1 MGSLF
6 SSSQQNEGLHFCC
19 CSWLLPLPP
28 PLPTLVSLVDMLAS
42 LEDMLGSLEDTVLSL
57 VPVPSVE
64 LASLED
70 TAWLEELVTESLEG
84 SAMESVS
91 ATVLLEALATVLL
104 VELASVLEECTTAT
118 PDTTAPPSS
127 TPLSSVRN
135 VIANSSLSV
144 KEIYL
149 FYLLK

>member
-1 MGSLF
+1 MG
-6 SSSQQNEGLHFCC
+6 E
-19 CSWLLPLPP
+19 
-28 PLPTLVSLVDMLAS
+28 DMVS
-42 LEDMLGSLEDTVLSL
+42 LEDMALWEVLPLLLLSL
-57 VPVPSVE
+57 LSP
-64 LASLED
+64 LASLD
-70 TAWLEELVTESLEG
+70 TDWWEELVTESLEG
-84 SAMESVS
+84 SAMESV
-91 ATVLLEALATVLL
+91 LATVLL

>member
-1 MGSLF
+1 MG
-6 SSSQQNEGLHFCC
+6 E
-19 CSWLLPLPP
+19 
-28 PLPTLVSLVDMLAS
+28 DMVS
-42 LEDMLGSLEDTVLSL
+42 LEDMALWEVLPLLLLSL
-57 VPVPSVE
+57 LAP
-64 LASLED
+64 LASLD
-70 TAWLEELVTESLEG
+70 TDWWEELVTESLEG

-91 ATVLLEALATVLL
+91 ATGLLEALATVLL

>member
-1 MGSLF
+1 MGSP
-6 SSSQQNEGLHFCC
+6 
-19 CSWLLPLPP
+19 LLL
-28 PLPTLVSLVDMLAS
+28 LLLL
-42 LEDMLGSLEDTVLSL
+42 LSL
-57 VPVPSVE
+57 LALARCPTSLCRARTGASPSQRLSDPLSQLLLIT
-64 LASLED
+64 LAPP
-70 TAWLEELVTESLEG
+70 T
-84 SAMESVS
+84 VS
-91 ATVLLEALATVLL
+91 APVLLEALATVLL

-127 TPLSSVRN
+127 TPLLSVRN

>member
-1 MGSLF
+1 MALW
-6 SSSQQNEGLHFCC
+6 EV
-19 CSWLLPLPP
+19 LPLLLLSLLELARCPTSLCTSLCRARTGASPSQRLSDPLSLLLLITLAPP
-28 PLPTLVSLVDMLAS
+28 TVSAPTGGGLSVLSPLAS
-42 LEDMLGSLEDTVLSL
+42 LDT
-57 VPVPSVE
+57 
-64 LASLED
+64 D
-70 TAWLEELVTESLEG
+70 WWDELVTESLEG

-91 ATVLLEALATVLL
+91 ATVLL

-118 PDTTAPPSS
+118 PDTMAPPSS

>member
-1 MGSLF
+1 MG
-6 SSSQQNEGLHFCC
+6 E
-19 CSWLLPLPP
+19 
-28 PLPTLVSLVDMLAS
+28 DMVS
-42 LEDMLGSLEDTVLSL
+42 LEDMALWEGLPLLLPSVLS
-57 VPVPSVE
+57 P
-64 LASLED
+64 LASLD
-70 TAWLEELVTESLEG
+70 TDWWEELVTESLEG

-91 ATVLLEALATVLL
+91 ATVLLEALATVSL

-118 PDTTAPPSS
+118 PDTMAPPSS